1 MIHKPACLVLSGGGL
16 RLAVAAEQVVAVFP
30 LDAVTPMPGVPA
42 WVVGLTRHAG
52 RMLVVV
58 QAGGLLGRSGPQGGL
73 AVQLAADVELALM
86 VEAVEA
92 TGPLV
97 DRPGNAPA
105 SWLAPC
111 LDDQQRPVYQ
121 LDVPGLV
128 AAVRAPL
135 RRSSAPAAAR

>member
-1 MIHKPACLVLSGGGL
+1 MIHKPACLVLSGPA
-16 RLAVAAEQVVAVFP
+16 LAVAAEQVVAVFP
-30 LDAVTPMPGVPA
+30 RCRDPDAGGA
-42 WVVGLTRHAG
+42 GLGGGADPYAG